1 MGHAFTGVI
10 GSCRG
15 ADTVRERQD
24 SARILNVRSS
34 AISPRTSVL
43 LRCGDAEGEGGEGE
57 AKAGGDRLGSDSPPA
72 EVEGTAG
79 EEAAA
84 AAAAAAEEV
93 GRFWKYCSPGSS
105 SSRTPHG
112 YTCRSPTVTTTGCVT
127 KCEHRLRT
135 SQTCSSSSSSGL

>member
-15 ADTVRERQD
+15 ADTVREGQD
-24 SARILNVRSS
+24 SAWILNVRSS

-43 LRCGDAEGEGGEGE
+43 LRCGDAEGEGGESE
-57 AKAGGDRLGSDSPPA
+57 ARAGGDRLGSGSPPA

-79 EEAAA
+79 EEV
-84 AAAAAAEEV
+84 AAAAEEV

-112 YTCRSPTVTTTGCVT
+112 YTCRSLMVTTVGCAT
-127 KCEHRLRT
+127 KCEHRMRT

>member
-24 SARILNVRSS
+24 SARILNVRLS

-43 LRCGDAEGEGGEGE
+43 LRCGDAEGEGGKGE
-57 AKAGGDRLGSDSPPA
+57 ARAGGDHLGSGSPPA
-72 EVEGTAG
+72 EVEGTTG
-79 EEAAA
+79 EE
-84 AAAAAAEEV
+84 AAAAEEV

-112 YTCRSPTVTTTGCVT
+112 YTCRSPTVMTAGCVT